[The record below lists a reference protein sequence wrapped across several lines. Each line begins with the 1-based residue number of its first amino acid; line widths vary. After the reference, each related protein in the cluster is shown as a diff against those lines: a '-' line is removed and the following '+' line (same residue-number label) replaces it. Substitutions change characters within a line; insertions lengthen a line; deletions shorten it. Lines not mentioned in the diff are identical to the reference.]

1 MVKHHRKPK
10 RKKKTPPKHRKPP
23 ARSAPKPQPV
33 PKPPVVPP
41 RPSPP
46 VATPLGAYTGPFGV
60 RQAERLLW
68 RAGFGPSPGHA
79 EALAAMGVRG
89 AVASLTRPVGP
100 AVLSGAEPTD
110 DDGNPLAPEDVWGHD
125 HLWWFDRMVRTNQ
138 PLVERMTLIWHDWFA
153 TSLDGVGQ
161 QNLMLDQNELFRG
174 SALGSFD
181 QLLHDV
187 TEDPAMIV
195 WLNLADN
202 TRSSPNENY
211 AREVME
217 LFTLGADRG
226 AYTEDDVRELAR
238 ALTGFRYDWSS
249 QLGAHNF
256 RFDPAR
262 HDAGTKSIFGKS
274 GAYSWDE
281 AVAMIVRHPMH
292 ASHFVSKLWGYFI
305 PTPPPANHLAELTHL
320 YVSSGWQVRPVLEAI
335 LLHPDLHT
343 GPRMVKPPVV
353 FAAGMLRA
361 LRRPV
366 DIASWAWLS
375 ELTGQFL
382 FRPPDVS
389 GWDDA
394 RWLDTG
400 TVRGRWEYVRYG
412 IDPYHL
418 EGTAFSEYDPTET
431 ADAAVTTAR
440 AFWGNPALTPETVA
454 GLTSFAAGC
463 VNASLPMWQQKQYR
477 AARQNALRQLIYCSP
492 DLQVA

>member
-1 MVKHHRKPK
+1 
-10 RKKKTPPKHRKPP
+10 
-23 ARSAPKPQPV
+23 
-33 PKPPVVPP
+33 
-41 RPSPP
+41 
-46 VATPLGAYTGPFGV
+46 
-60 RQAERLLW
+60 
-68 RAGFGPSPGHA
+68 
-79 EALAAMGVRG
+79 MGVRG

-100 AVLSGAEPTD
+100 AVLTGAEPTD

-161 QNLMLDQNELFRG
+161 QNLMLDQNELFRS

-187 TEDPAMIV
+187 TEDPAMIM

-249 QLGAHNF
+249 QLGAHDF

-292 ASHFVSKLWGYFI
+292 ASYFVSKLWGYFI
-305 PTPPPANHLAELTHL
+305 PTPPPANHLAELEHL

-335 LLHPDLHT
+335 LLHPALHT

-366 DIASWAWLS
+366 DISSWAWLS

-431 ADAAVTTAR
+431 ADAAVTAAR

-454 GLTSFAAGC
+454 ALTSFAAGC